1 MHFKIKIKKQ
11 CHCLICFND
20 LFHDFSFQS
29 INLNDMPICNTCF
42 NQFEIANIHDTINNY
57 SIWYLYY
64 YNDFIKK
71 LIYQYKG
78 CYDIELAPV
87 FLAYFLEKIKK
98 EYKDYYIVYPPSS
111 DKDNKERGFI
121 HVKEIVKHINNN
133 VYDIFIKK
141 EHYKQSDVSYKDRV
155 HIKDYIDIH
164 DYQILENKKILLLDD
179 IYTSGNTI
187 KTCINLIVKNVVH
200 FKDLKIICIAKT
212 RKKNV
217 EI

>member
-1 MHFKIKIKKQ
+1 MRFKIKIKKQ

-29 INLNDMPICNTCF
+29 INLNDIPICNTCF
-42 NQFEIANIHDTINNY
+42 NQFEIANIQDTINNY

-71 LIYQYKG
+71 LVYQYKG

-121 HVKEIVKHINNN
+121 HVKEIAKHINNN

-187 KTCINLIVKNVVH
+187 KACINLIVKNVGH